1 MTTGKE
7 ILKDAQTMS
16 TADFMNKH
24 LSDERLTVLDVDS
37 LFDYNE
43 GNVNIKFEGELDFV
57 SQASTT
63 PERIFNSINN

>member
-1 MTTGKE
+1 MITGKE

-24 LSDERLTVLDVDS
+24 LSDERLTVIDIDS

-43 GNVNIKFEGELDFV
+43 GNVNIEFEGVGTFLFYNGELDFV
-57 SQASTT
+57 S
-63 PERIFNSINN
+63 